1 MPDKFPYLK
10 PPKLVRGKWKWM
22 IVWEEAVPGQSEP
35 KRIRKTFDLNRACFV
50 ANPELREVRA
60 KEILAQKRKDFAL
73 GGAPPKSPAGEL
85 GNTQIYEAIHVAL
98 KVKCATDREHTRIT
112 YTSFTNIF
120 CEYLR
125 AVGWLE
131 IPVCAFDRAKAK
143 AFLDWVLLE
152 RKTRDGQAITGKT
165 YNNYLINLRALFYEL
180 KDRKYIADNPFA
192 NHPKRKEEQKKRHAF
207 IQEDSNLIADYV
219 YKHHRQIYLAILLI
233 SHCGLRLSELR
244 RLRARDVD
252 LERGMIVLGGDQ
264 TKNRERAFIT
274 IPSVAL
280 DTLRSFEIDK
290 VRPGYLLFGRDLQP
304 HPKEAVGRNTISD
317 RFREML
323 REMVKKGLLGSMEG
337 YTAYSWKD
345 TGALAMV
352 RSGMDILAIQ
362 KHLRHKSLDTTQRYL
377 QSLGIINQE
386 VRDFRGIIFRLPHEF
401 VSAA

>member
-1 MPDKFPYLK
+1 
-10 PPKLVRGKWKWM
+10 
-22 IVWEEAVPGQSEP
+22 
-35 KRIRKTFDLNRACFV
+35 
-50 ANPELREVRA
+50 
-60 KEILAQKRKDFAL
+60 
-73 GGAPPKSPAGEL
+73 
-85 GNTQIYEAIHVAL
+85 
-98 KVKCATDREHTRIT
+98 
-112 YTSFTNIF
+112 
-120 CEYLR
+120 
-125 AVGWLE
+125 
-131 IPVCAFDRAKAK
+131 
-143 AFLDWVLLE
+143 
-152 RKTRDGQAITGKT
+152 
-165 YNNYLINLRALFYEL
+165 
-180 KDRKYIADNPFA
+180 
-192 NHPKRKEEQKKRHAF
+192 
-207 IQEDSNLIADYV
+207 
-219 YKHHRQIYLAILLI
+219 
-233 SHCGLRLSELR
+233 
-244 RLRARDVD
+244 
-252 LERGMIVLGGDQ
+252 MIVLGGDQ